1 MLARLTFSLMG
12 GKGKEAKAENAER
25 LKCNR
30 DHRFALQ
37 GPFSHNQ
44 PTRRLRLERKDRK
57 YRLQRRQ
64 LLPVIG
70 SDRGWVFWKIFS
82 AQIGNRGGVCGGGDW
97 GAGELS

>member
-12 GKGKEAKAENAER
+12 GKEKEAKAENAER

-44 PTRRLRLERKDRK
+44 PTPEATAGAEGSEIPVTTATVAACDR
-57 YRLQRRQ
+57 
-64 LLPVIG
+64 IG
-70 SDRGWVFWKIFS
+70 SWLGILE
-82 AQIGNRGGVCGGGDW
+82 N
-97 GAGELS
+97 L